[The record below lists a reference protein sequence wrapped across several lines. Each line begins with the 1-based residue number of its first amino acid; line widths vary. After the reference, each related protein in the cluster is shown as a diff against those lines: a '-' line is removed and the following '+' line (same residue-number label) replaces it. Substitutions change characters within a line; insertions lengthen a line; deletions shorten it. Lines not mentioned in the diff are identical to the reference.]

1 MSKRV
6 DDGDDETWKPYDSSP
21 LDSVSLSQE
30 SYSATSNMISS
41 TNASSSSKS
50 AEENQPTEIKVII
63 LNLKIKYDHSYI
75 REFVKELT
83 RPDDNMIVNNRKLS
97 ILQLYTLHILNDSID
112 TSNQTIC
119 KIYRPTLFTRK
130 NDAFGPFNHYFL
142 LNLFDIEYECPNGD
156 VFPKLWRTTNDTNVI
171 VREFQMGSMSNG
183 NITSITEVNANDND
197 TTTLYGILR
206 TICRE
211 NKYDERDA
219 NKWIAALRDEN
230 INTID
235 HLRSITKDDWDKLN
249 RISHVVKQLI
259 RDYMQINSAVASFN
273 QNTDP
278 YKESIATL
286 IGDIHRI
293 RRYFYYTIKKLH
305 LIPYLSR
312 KAVDS
317 AIDEVRKTYDDD
329 GNILINIHNY
339 LRTFC
344 LENKI
349 EDKALYEQKTIRW
362 ATEIEQLRRELPT
375 LELNIQQS
383 DRRRV
388 TALRNIEV
396 SKNRR
401 DKIYENAQ
409 KVYEKENELY
419 MSLVTKAANN
429 KKQIESLEKLAKF
442 KLDDQQKKL
451 SVKYGRGLL
460 LYGPPGTGKSE
471 LLKRV
476 AIYAGITMITQPLAA
491 GELNRPYVGETEKL
505 LVDIMYR
512 AHTIPF
518 LICAMTI
525 DEIDGLVPKRD
536 NNAQQGK
543 VDGISVLLS
552 HIEGVKNIPNLIVF
566 GATNRRNMMDEAFLR
581 RMQAKV
587 FVGRPSPAIR
597 SNMLLPLV
605 CKDSSVFT
613 PKRIDSLVKITTNF
627 SGAAIGALKSNLIIE
642 MDRNPKITD
651 HRLLELADSV
661 AREFNIWFGIS
672 TLPEIC
678 RLNPTIINSTQH
690 EDNYSLEFEK
700 LKPTGRIL
708 IDYTDRKCLIEIKD
722 EPTLEKDLESDETSV
737 PRLLARFIHGC
748 STRNI
753 DTIQTI
759 DLNFL
764 IKQNAFDENQIF
776 ELLTTTFLEC
786 NEYNRSM
793 LIFDIDSL
801 IMLNRSDSEMSTS
814 KSISNIRVYQF
825 IREKCKTSIVE
836 ETEPNEKGV
845 VTKIEKWIVMIVKDP
860 WLKNT
865 LVDDIEFRKSS
876 AQVLIDDIDE
886 KKRIDEE
893 TPRKCPKCLRNYTPK
908 DARDGS
914 CYYHPG
920 FVVDIDHPNE
930 QLTGEKAQA
939 ILQCVLLQKLPEQEI
954 PKLIWA
960 CCLRRYGESIQPCEI
975 GKCGLPKELEGT
987 VQMNNDDYI
996 NMVQEHFKKSPTA
1009 RKNLDEFLRRYRQ
1022 TTTKKG
1028 PTGTSVQSSTERK

>member
-505 LVDIMYR
+505 LVD
-512 AHTIPF
+512 
-518 LICAMTI
+518 
-525 DEIDGLVPKRD
+525 
-536 NNAQQGK
+536 
-543 VDGISVLLS
+543 
-552 HIEGVKNIPNLIVF
+552 
-566 GATNRRNMMDEAFLR
+566 
-581 RMQAKV
+581 
-587 FVGRPSPAIR
+587 
-597 SNMLLPLV
+597 
-605 CKDSSVFT
+605 
-613 PKRIDSLVKITTNF
+613 
-627 SGAAIGALKSNLIIE
+627 
-642 MDRNPKITD
+642 
-651 HRLLELADSV
+651 
-661 AREFNIWFGIS
+661 
-672 TLPEIC
+672 
-678 RLNPTIINSTQH
+678 
-690 EDNYSLEFEK
+690 
-700 LKPTGRIL
+700 
-708 IDYTDRKCLIEIKD
+708 
-722 EPTLEKDLESDETSV
+722 
-737 PRLLARFIHGC
+737 
-748 STRNI
+748 
-753 DTIQTI
+753 
-759 DLNFL
+759 
-764 IKQNAFDENQIF
+764 
-776 ELLTTTFLEC
+776 
-786 NEYNRSM
+786 
-793 LIFDIDSL
+793 
-801 IMLNRSDSEMSTS
+801 
-814 KSISNIRVYQF
+814 
-825 IREKCKTSIVE
+825 
-836 ETEPNEKGV
+836 
-845 VTKIEKWIVMIVKDP
+845 
-860 WLKNT
+860 
-865 LVDDIEFRKSS
+865 
-876 AQVLIDDIDE
+876 
-886 KKRIDEE
+886 
-893 TPRKCPKCLRNYTPK
+893 
-908 DARDGS
+908 
-914 CYYHPG
+914 
-920 FVVDIDHPNE
+920 
-930 QLTGEKAQA
+930 
-939 ILQCVLLQKLPEQEI
+939 
-954 PKLIWA
+954 
-960 CCLRRYGESIQPCEI
+960 
-975 GKCGLPKELEGT
+975 
-987 VQMNNDDYI
+987 
-996 NMVQEHFKKSPTA
+996 
-1009 RKNLDEFLRRYRQ
+1009 
-1022 TTTKKG
+1022 
-1028 PTGTSVQSSTERK
+1028 